1 MLDTLPVY
9 PFNPSAMA
17 LTKPRKSVNG
27 SGPSSVKVN
36 GTAAPT
42 VNGVVADEEASS
54 SDQESSAASS
64 SKAASKYAASL
75 SQHNAAFTSLLHLIP
90 PQFYLTKDDDEDLA
104 AQEMMSSKYMKNKRK
119 KAKSEIEAKE
129 RKDKMRE
136 AKKQKLDPDNFKTVT
151 DIQTERAAA
160 KAAKRAAEKDSDVDM
175 DVDGMLS
182 DDDDDDDPNT
192 TNGAAGDTDD
202 DFQDSDTED
211 VAPPPAA
218 KSLPGSTKPIQT
230 EGERKASIEA
240 LRAKLHAKIA
250 GLQRKRGGLLDGGEE
265 GSEDGGSTISSKDE
279 LLEERRK
286 QRNQARE
293 RKKQD
298 KKDAKTAAK
307 ANKANGAANSTKNV
321 ATKAPALLVAEPGY
335 GGKAGASSSAAN
347 FDVNNSSI
355 NFSSLDFDP
364 VGAAAAALPAGKKN
378 RLALPS
384 DPKSALQVLES
395 RKKAE
400 EAKRAKLANKLGEKP
415 QELSAKISN
424 YEEQKQW
431 DKVLA
436 SASGVKIRDDEK
448 LLKKAAKRKDK
459 IKEKS
464 SLAWN
469 ERALNEQKKEG
480 DKQKRRTDNLAAR
493 KAGKKGKKGS
503 SSTLSKTKTPRAKA
517 RPGFEGKK
525 IGRGKK

>member
-1 MLDTLPVY
+1 
-9 PFNPSAMA
+9 MA
-17 LTKPRKSVNG
+17 VTKPRTSING
-27 SGPSSVKVN
+27 AGPSSVKIN
-36 GTAAPT
+36 GAAKSNI
-42 VNGVVADEEASS
+42 NGVVPDEQGSS
-54 SDQESSAASS
+54 SEADSSTASS
-64 SKAASKYAASL
+64 SKAAAGKYAASL
-75 SQHNAAFTSLLHLIP
+75 AQHNAAFTSLLHLIP
-90 PQFYLTKDDDEDLA
+90 PQFYLTRDDDEDLA
-104 AQEMMSSKYMKNKRK
+104 AQELMSSKYMKNKRK
-119 KAKSEIEAKE
+119 KATSEIEAKA

-151 DIQTERAAA
+151 DIQSERAAK
-160 KAAKRAAEKDSDVDM
+160 KAAKRAAEQDSDVDM
-175 DVDGMLS
+175 DGMMS
-182 DDDDDDDPNT
+182 DEGDVGAI
-192 TNGAAGDTDD
+192 NGAAGDTDD
-202 DFQDSDTED
+202 DFQDSDAEEA
-211 VAPPPAA
+211 VPPSNI
-218 KSLPGSTKPIQT
+218 KSLPGVSQPLQT

-250 GLQRKRGGLLDGGEE
+250 GLQRQRGGLSEGGNEA
-265 GSEDGGSTISSKDE
+265 SEDGGSTISSKDD

-286 QRNQARE
+286 QRTRARE

-298 KKDAKTAAK
+298 KKDAKQAAK
-307 ANKANGAANSTKNV
+307 ASKGNDTKNV

-335 GGKAGASSSAAN
+335 GGKASAPSSSAN

-364 VGAAAAALPAGKKN
+364 VGAAAAALPVSKKN

-400 EAKRAKLANKLGEKP
+400 DAKRAKLANKLGEKP

-459 IKEKS
+459 VKEKS

-469 ERALNEQKKEG
+469 ERALNEQKKEA

-503 SSTLSKTKTPRAKA
+503 SSTLSKTKTPHAKNKA

>member
-1 MLDTLPVY
+1 
-9 PFNPSAMA
+9 MA

-27 SGPSSVKVN
+27 AGPSSVKVN
-36 GTAAPT
+36 GTAAPK
-42 VNGVVADEEASS
+42 VNGMLLDEEAST

-151 DIQTERAAA
+151 DIQAERAAA
-160 KAAKRAAEKDSDVDM
+160 KAAKRAAEKDSDVEM
-175 DVDGMLS
+175 DVDGMLT
-182 DDDDDDDPNT
+182 DDDEPDT

-211 VAPPPAA
+211 VPPPTTTI
-218 KSLPGSTKPIQT
+218 KSLPGASKPIQT

-250 GLQRKRGGLLDGGEE
+250 GLQRKRGGLLEGGEE

-298 KKDAKTAAK
+298 KKEAKTAAK
-307 ANKANGAANSTKNV
+307 AKANGAANNNKNV

-335 GGKAGASSSAAN
+335 GKVSAASSSAN

-400 EAKRAKLANKLGEKP
+400 EAKRAKLANKLGENP

-459 IKEKS
+459 VKENS

-469 ERALNEQKKEG
+469 ERALNEQKKEA

-493 KAGKKGKKGS
+493 KSGKKGKKGF